1 MSRVRPQP
9 WLKAAIEVALPA
21 HCVSCGNA
29 ARRGAA
35 FCRDCRRRL
44 PRIRGARCEVCSE
57 PFSAADEGLV
67 CTNCRGRNFY
77 FVATIASYRA
87 NGEIRE
93 LIHRLKYNRELHL
106 RRPLGWLL
114 RRNLLDDRLR
124 GVKFDG
130 LVPVPL
136 HPLREREREF
146 NQSRLLAEELAQRAK
161 VPVWDDLKRIRA
173 TETQTHFDRHERMQ
187 NLRGAFVLRRMD
199 RVPGQTLAL
208 IDDVFTTGSTLNECA
223 RVLLEAGA
231 RTVWAL
237 TVARA

>member
-1 MSRVRPQP
+1 MSGGLRP
-9 WLKAAIEVALPA
+9 WIRSAIEVTLPS
-21 HCVSCGNA
+21 HCVACETQT
-29 ARRGAA
+29 RRGAV
-35 FCRDCRRRL
+35 FCGPCRKNL

-57 PFSAADEGLV
+57 PFPAADQGLI
-67 CTNCRGRNFY
+67 CTNCRGRSFY

-93 LIHRLKYNRELHL
+93 LIHRFKYNRELHL
-106 RRPLGWLL
+106 IRSLGLLL
-114 RRNLLDDRLR
+114 RRNLLDHRLR
-124 GVKFDG
+124 DVPLAG

-136 HPLREREREF
+136 HALREREREF
-146 NQSRLLAEELAQRAK
+146 NQSRLLAEELSKYSQ
-161 VPVWDDLKRIRA
+161 VPVWDDLRRIRV
-173 TETQTHFDRHERMQ
+173 TETQTHFDRRERMQ

-199 RVPGQTLAL
+199 RIAGQNLAL

-231 RTVWAL
+231 RAVWAL